1 MKRNKIQT
9 SSYFHSWMCFC
20 NRFYDA
26 IFEIAENQMKDEIFR
41 YLHSIDLFAYIDHF
55 NRYNDNAQIIDNHFR
70 YICTRNTHKTDISRI
85 QPNTNNKR
93 WENNSVF
100 PIFCGCNGLCI
111 LPFWLSSVFFFIYI
125 ITTIFFFAITCSAVA
140 VAYSCFLLFLSLT
153 TFSLLCHF
161 VLCSI
166 ATKSQSPQQY
176 FQRHLAMNI
185 FLLLC
190 RCYSK

>member
-1 MKRNKIQT
+1 MYTKKPIKMAIWMKRNKIQT

-111 LPFWLSSVFFFIYI
+111 LPFWLSSVFFFYIYHYYN
-125 ITTIFFFAITCSAVA
+125 IFFRN
-140 VAYSCFLLFLSLT
+140 Y
-153 TFSLLCHF
+153 
-161 VLCSI
+161 
-166 ATKSQSPQQY
+166 
-176 FQRHLAMNI
+176 M
-185 FLLLC
+185 
-190 RCYSK
+190 